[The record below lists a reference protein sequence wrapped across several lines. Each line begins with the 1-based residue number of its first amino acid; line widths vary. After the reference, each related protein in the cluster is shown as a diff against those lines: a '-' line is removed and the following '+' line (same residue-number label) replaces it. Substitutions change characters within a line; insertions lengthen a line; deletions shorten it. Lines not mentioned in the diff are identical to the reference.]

1 MERQA
6 TDWEKIHVN
15 QMVDKQ
21 LISRIYKEHLTFKN
35 QETGKRF
42 NRLFSKKI
50 YECITNNHVK
60 RQLGEGGQTE
70 KVYIT
75 RVHLSE
81 TPRKGSSAGAESCWG
96 WRGGER
102 G

>member
-6 TDWEKIHVN
+6 TDWEKIYLN
-15 QMVDKQ
+15 QMFDKQ
-21 LISRIYKEHLTFKN
+21 LISRIYKERLTFKN

-60 RQLGEGGQTE
+60 RQSTSLAVVQLLSHFQLF
-70 KVYIT
+70 VT
-75 RVHLSE
+75 RGL
-81 TPRKGSSAGAESCWG
+81 
-96 WRGGER
+96 
-102 G
+102 